1 MASRARRVPSSL
13 FACSI
18 LLLCASGTAGAAPDN
33 TGPVTLESAA
43 REAVAWHPS
52 VIEAVGR
59 LNARAEEVHV
69 ARAGYYPQIRAGVGS
84 GYDNR
89 LSNQWRP
96 RPQVTASQMLYD
108 FGKVASSVESARA
121 GTRIGEAQVLLA
133 IDGLIRDTAYA
144 AIEVQRGVALHQ
156 VALDQ
161 LASVRQISELVRNRY
176 TRGAATR
183 SDALQAQARVEAAEA
198 TLTQIE
204 AAQRRWASNLA
215 FLLGR
220 NAPPQVMPDVPQ
232 WLASACLGGTPDWAR
247 VPAVMAAE
255 AGRDQASAD
264 LKRSRAERMPT
275 LSVEGGAAADLSSPF
290 SDRSQ
295 YNFGLS
301 VSSSVFSGGALRA
314 RQRGAAFALA
324 AAEAA
329 VADARNETGQRLA
342 EAQQQ
347 IASFSQLLDTLA
359 SRQAKMAETGRLYR
373 LQYLEMGTRTLVDL
387 LNAEQELHQVR
398 FDAANTSHD
407 LRRLEVD
414 CLYYSGSARAA
425 FGLSGTVVRGV
436 TL

>member
-1 MASRARRVPSSL
+1 M
-13 FACSI
+13 
-18 LLLCASGTAGAAPDN
+18 LCLAGEAGAAD
-33 TGPVTLESAA
+33 TGEPVTLEGAA

-59 LNARAEEVHV
+59 LNARAEEVSV
-69 ARAGYYPQIRAGVGS
+69 ARAGYYPQIRAGIGS
-84 GYDNR
+84 SYDNR
-89 LSNQWRP
+89 LGSQWRP

-108 FGKVASSVESARA
+108 FGKVSGAVASARA
-121 GTRIGEAQVLLA
+121 GTRIGQAQVLLA
-133 IDGLIRDTAYA
+133 VDGLIRDTAYA
-144 AIEVQRGVALHQ
+144 AIEVQRGAALHQ

-161 LASVRQISELVRNRY
+161 LASIRQISELVRNRY

-204 AAQRRWASNLA
+204 AARRRWASNLA

-220 NAPPQVMPDVPQ
+220 NAPPQVVPDVPQ
-232 WLASACLGGTPDWAR
+232 WLMTACVRAAPDWTQ
-247 VPAVMAAE
+247 VPAIMAAE
-255 AGRDQASAD
+255 AGREQASAD
-264 LKRSRAERMPT
+264 LRRSRAERLPT
-275 LSVEGGAAADLSSPF
+275 ISVDGGASADITSPLSN
-290 SDRSQ
+290 RSQ
-295 YNFGLS
+295 YNFGIS

-329 VADARNETGQRLA
+329 VADARNEAGQRLA

-347 IASFSQLLDTLA
+347 IASLSDLLDTLA

-398 FDAANTSHD
+398 FDAANTAHD

-414 CLYYSGSARAA
+414 CLYYSGGAREG
-425 FGLSGTVVRGV
+425 FGLSGRVVMGV